1 MDQSFEFYFIVNF
14 IQRIVMIF
22 SNLLIFN
29 MHYLYRICKCFV
41 SYLIRIL
48 SQINYIILEIKFEDQ
63 YINFSNHQY
72 SNLYLNFIMASKVL
86 IKILVTYRLKGFH
99 LYIQRFQINF
109 KIYLLLLNLK
119 IIIKFVPKVRYL
131 LVINTRV
138 L

>member
-1 MDQSFEFYFIVNF
+1 LVQSFEFYFIVNF
-14 IQRIVMIF
+14 IQKIVMIF

-72 SNLYLNFIMASKVL
+72 SNLYLNFIMVSKIL
-86 IKILVTYRLKGFH
+86 IKILIAYRLKGFH
-99 LYIQRFQINF
+99 LYIKQFQISF

-119 IIIKFVPKVRYL
+119 IIIKFVPKVHYL
-131 LVINTRV
+131 LAINTTV